1 MPNPMFEM
9 RLYLLQRLTAILM
22 LPMVIGHLATI
33 MYATRSE
40 LTAASILERT
50 QSSPWLVVFY
60 TGFVI
65 LVSIH
70 APLGLR
76 KIMGEWLRVSPK
88 LANRISVLLF
98 LGFLGLGLRGVWA
111 LTGGTM
117 S

>member
-1 MPNPMFEM
+1 MSSAMLEM
-9 RLYLLQRLTAILM
+9 RLYLLQRLTAVLM

-60 TGFVI
+60 TGFVV
-65 LVSIH
+65 LVAIH

-76 KIMGEWLRVSPK
+76 KIMGEWLRLPAK
-88 LANRISVLLF
+88 LANRISFVLF
-98 LGFLGLGLRGVWA
+98 VVFLGLGLRGVWA
-111 LTGGTM
+111 LTGATI

>member
-1 MPNPMFEM
+1 MSNPMFEM

-33 MYATRSE
+33 LYATRSE

-60 TGFVI
+60 TAFVV

-76 KIMGEWLRVSPK
+76 KIMGEWLRFSPK
-88 LANRISVLLF
+88 LANRISVLLC

-111 LTGGTM
+111 LTGAAM
-117 S
+117 P

>member
-1 MPNPMFEM
+1 MVEM
-9 RLYLLQRLTAILM
+9 RLYLLQRLTALLM

-60 TGFVI
+60 TGFVV
-65 LVSIH
+65 LVAIH

-76 KIMGEWLRVSPK
+76 KIMVEWVRFSQR
-88 LANRISVLLF
+88 LANILSLLFF

-111 LTGGTM
+111 LTGATM
-117 S
+117 P

>member
-1 MPNPMFEM
+1 MSNPMVEM
-9 RLYLLQRLTAILM
+9 RLYLLQRLTAVLM

-50 QSSPWLVVFY
+50 QSSPWLVGFY
-60 TGFVI
+60 TGFVV
-65 LVSIH
+65 LVAIH

-76 KIMGEWLRVSPK
+76 KIMVEWVRFSQR
-88 LANRISVLLF
+88 LANILSLLLF

-111 LTGGTM
+111 LTGATM
-117 S
+117 P